1 MKQLKFKIQNLK
13 LRHGFTMI
21 ELLVAMG
28 VFIII
33 VGVSIG
39 IFVRSLRTQRN
50 IINLM
55 AINDNAS
62 LAIEQMTREI
72 RTGQLFSSLGPSAL
86 KFLNYQGRDITY
98 RWNTS
103 AESLE
108 RGEGDIFKAIT
119 ASEVKIKRLQF
130 ILSGEEDGDN
140 IPTRVT
146 VVLGV
151 GSNQRDLT
159 GVLNNIQTTISPRVN
174 Q

>member
-1 MKQLKFKIQNLK
+1 MKNLKFKIKNFK
-13 LRHGFTMI
+13 IWSGFTMI

-55 AINDNAS
+55 AINNNAS
-62 LAIEQMTREI
+62 SAIEQMAREI
-72 RTGQLFSSLGPSAL
+72 RTGQSFSSLGPSGL
-86 KFLNYQGRDITY
+86 KFVNYQGKDITY
-98 RWNTS
+98 SWNINT
-103 AESLE
+103 ESLE
-108 RGEGDIFKAIT
+108 RGEGGVFKTLT

-130 ILSGEEDGDN
+130 ILTGEDEPDN

-146 VVLGV
+146 VILGV

-159 GVLNNIQTTISPRVN
+159 GVLNNIQTTISPRVL

>member
-1 MKQLKFKIQNLK
+1 MNKNFLKPH
-13 LRHGFTMI
+13 RGFTMI

-28 VFIII
+28 VFITI

-55 AINDNAS
+55 AINNNAS
-62 LAIEQMTREI
+62 LAIEQMAREI
-72 RTGQLFSSLGPSAL
+72 RTGQSFSSVGPSIL
-86 KFLNYQGRDITY
+86 KFTNYQGKDTTY
-98 RWNTS
+98 RWN
-103 AESLE
+103 AETEFLE
-108 RGEGDIFKAIT
+108 RGEGEIFKTIT

-130 ILSGEEDGDN
+130 ILSGEEAGDN
-140 IPTRVT
+140 VPTRIT

-159 GVLNNIQTTISPRVN
+159 GILNNIQTTISPRVI